1 MFSKKTHKIQFNVP
15 EDKEMR
21 NIRVSAALIPQSWFP
36 LKIFYDDFIFLLLL
50 LNELCVQSLRK
61 QMLEVKKYLRNDYT

>member
-1 MFSKKTHKIQFNVP
+1 MP

-36 LKIFYDDFIFLLLL
+36 LNIFYDDFIFLLLL